1 MQYDEAMSYLQN
13 LTKFGIN
20 FGLGRIKEL
29 LRRLGDPQEK
39 LKVVHIG
46 GTNGKGS
53 TTAMV
58 ASVLTAAG
66 YRTGTFTSPHLHS
79 YTERYQIDGVQISR
93 RRVASLISQLKPH
106 LEAMVEEGFEH
117 PTEFEVSTA
126 MAFKYFYEEGVDFL
140 ILEVGLGGAIDSTN
154 VVEKPLVTVITNVA
168 MDHMDYL
175 GHTIREIATVKAGII
190 KPGVPLVT
198 ACRGEALE
206 VMEQF
211 CREKGSPM
219 VLVESVSPEGSIP
232 AVPAVDAGRGKTGG
246 RENQVVGSGGRVDR
260 KNEEGAYRTV
270 FWEATAGGFDLGGQY
285 LAVRGLRRTYRDLF
299 IPLLGQHQLV
309 NAAGAVAVV
318 ELLVEQGYTIPEEA
332 LYGGLAAVRWP
343 ARLEV
348 ISREPL
354 VLLDGAHN
362 YDGACSLAKALDDYF
377 PGRQVVLVIGMLG
390 DKERGRVVAELASRA
405 RAVVVTRPNSPRAGD
420 WQDLACEA
428 RKYVPE
434 VYTIESVS
442 GAVKQ
447 ALSLVRPGEM
457 VCITGSLYMVA
468 EAREVLIQEAGTK
481 E

>member
-1 MQYDEAMSYLQN
+1 MQYDEAMTYLQN

-29 LRRLGDPQEK
+29 LRRLGDPQKK

-79 YTERYQIDGVQISR
+79 YTERYQIDGVQISAE
-93 RRVASLISQLKPH
+93 RVASLISQLKPH
-106 LEAMVEEGFEH
+106 LEAMVAQGFEH

-154 VVEKPLVTVITNVA
+154 VVERPLVTVITNVA

-175 GHTIREIATVKAGII
+175 GQTIREIATVKAGII

-206 VMEQF
+206 VVAQF

-219 VLVESVSPEGSIP
+219 VLVDRV
-232 AVPAVDAGRGKTGG
+232 TGG
-246 RENQVVGSGGRVDR
+246 TSSMDPAIASG
-260 KNEEGAYRTV
+260 EETAVEFNPGISYRTV
-270 FWEATAGGFDLGGQY
+270 LWEAAAGGFDQGGQY
-285 LAVRGLRRTYRDLF
+285 LTVHGLRRTYRDLF
-299 IPLLGQHQLV
+299 IPLLGRHQQV
-309 NAAGAVAVV
+309 NTAGAVAVV
-318 ELLVEQGYTIPEEA
+318 ELLVEQGFAIPEEA
-332 LYGGLAAVRWP
+332 LYRGLAAVRWP
-343 ARLEV
+343 ARLEIV
-348 ISREPL
+348 LSRPL

-362 YDGACSLAKALDDYF
+362 YDGARSLARALDDYL
-377 PGRQVVLVIGMLG
+377 PGKEVVLVIGMLG
-390 DKERGRVVAELASRA
+390 DKERGRVVAELAPRA

-420 WQDLACEA
+420 WRRLAEEA
-428 RKYVPE
+428 QKYVPK
-434 VYTIESVS
+434 VYTIESVPE
-442 GAVKQ
+442 AVEH
-447 ALSLVRPGEM
+447 ALSMARPGDV

-468 EAREVLIQEAGTK
+468 EAREVLMAKVNMMASTE
-481 E
+481 

>member
-1 MQYDEAMSYLQN
+1 MQYDEAMTYLQN

-79 YTERYQIDGVQISR
+79 YTERYQIDGEQISR
-93 RRVASLISQLKPH
+93 RRVALLIDQLKPH
-106 LEAMVEEGFEH
+106 LEAMVAQGFEH

-154 VVEKPLVTVITNVA
+154 VVERPLVTVITNVS

-175 GHTIREIATVKAGII
+175 GRTIREIATVKAGII

-206 VMEQF
+206 VVAQF

-219 VLVESVSPEGSIP
+219 VLVESGGGAGLNEGISC
-232 AVPAVDAGRGKTGG
+232 
-246 RENQVVGSGGRVDR
+246 
-260 KNEEGAYRTV
+260 RTV
-270 FWEATAGGFDLGGQY
+270 LWEAAAGGLDQGGQY
-285 LAVRGLRRTYRDLF
+285 LAVHGLRRTYRDLF
-299 IPLLGQHQLV
+299 IPLLGRHQLV

-318 ELLVEQGYTIPEEA
+318 ELLMAQGFAVPEEA
-332 LYGGLAAVRWP
+332 LYRGLAVVRWP

-348 ISREPL
+348 VLSRPL

-362 YDGACSLAKALDDYF
+362 YDGARSLAKALDDYF
-377 PGRQVVLVIGMLG
+377 PGKQVVLVIGMLG
-390 DKERGRVVAELASRA
+390 DKERGRVVAELAPRA

-420 WQDLACEA
+420 WQRLAEEA

-434 VYTIESVS
+434 VYIIESVPE
-442 GAVKQ
+442 AVEC
-447 ALSLVRPGEM
+447 ALSLARANEL

-468 EAREVLIQEAGTK
+468 EAREVLMAKVNMMASTG
-481 E
+481 